1 MQRAARAC
9 CDNLPHDLNSF
20 TLCFFFLLLTVI
32 NTFSLLFSPLR
43 HSLQLKPLTLSL
55 SLILT
60 PCSFP
65 FPSPPPNFIHF
76 SLFHSQSF
84 LTDIIHVASMSVIYK
99 DLDTNLE
106 FLISCLLLAE
116 VLSSFSFKQEKT
128 PSCLLHS
135 LCFHIEINSVPKVCS
150 KMSELQTKL
159 TCNSLTDAAA
169 IDQTGQVL

>member
-1 MQRAARAC
+1 MQGGGVQRAARAC

-20 TLCFFFLLLTVI
+20 TLCFFFLLLTVV
-32 NTFSLLFSPLR
+32 NTFSLLFFPLR

-65 FPSPPPNFIHF
+65 FPSLPPPPPHFIHF

-128 PSCLLHS
+128 RPPVYYTLSAFILKSTLCQRFAAKCL
-135 LCFHIEINSVPKVCS
+135 NSRLS
-150 KMSELQTKL
+150 
-159 TCNSLTDAAA
+159 
-169 IDQTGQVL
+169 